1 MVLWEKYKGSYLSYL
16 LMYNFYYLAFA
27 LFSVLISIYLLD
39 KGFLPSEVSLVVS
52 SSFFTSML
60 GQPAIG
66 VLSDNFGNKIVN
78 TILFTLAGIGGIY
91 FMFANSLVEL
101 LIGYSFVM
109 TLINGTNPSMEKI
122 ATLSKFKYG
131 SIRIWGTLGF
141 ASGSQLSGLIYDK
154 IAPEMVYVA
163 FVLSIFLSIIGVL
176 GTEEDEA
183 TLNRIKNSKNKTR
196 SNTSAL
202 SLFKN
207 KPLIIYI
214 LIAGIFYGATSIGNI
229 YIAPMLENEGI
240 RVSLVSTILS
250 VAVLIEMPIV
260 FFSHKFMDKIA
271 NKKLLFIAF
280 IAVVIQTFIYWL
292 NLWTPSIVLA
302 TLLFKHPPGM
312 LFVMINLKVVNTLVD
327 EDYQI
332 TALALIQTF
341 RNLSSIIFQ
350 NLSGQILNFTTY
362 QNLYLLVFIILLLG
376 LIIVS
381 FYQIPSGNDKKTFS

>member
-1 MVLWEKYKGSYLSYL
+1 
-16 LMYNFYYLAFA
+16 
-27 LFSVLISIYLLD
+27 
-39 KGFLPSEVSLVVS
+39 
-52 SSFFTSML
+52 
-60 GQPAIG
+60 
-66 VLSDNFGNKIVN
+66 
-78 TILFTLAGIGGIY
+78 
-91 FMFANSLVEL
+91 
-101 LIGYSFVM
+101 
-109 TLINGTNPSMEKI
+109 
-122 ATLSKFKYG
+122 
-131 SIRIWGTLGF
+131 
-141 ASGSQLSGLIYDK
+141 
-154 IAPEMVYVA
+154 MVYVA

-292 NLWTPSIVLA
+292 NLWTPSIVIA

>member
-250 VAVLIEMPIV
+250 LAVLIEMPIV

>member
-78 TILFTLAGIGGIY
+78 TILFALAGIGGIY

-183 TLNRIKNSKNKTR
+183 TLNRIRNSKNKTR

-292 NLWTPSIVLA
+292 NLWTPSIVIA

>member
-60 GQPAIG
+60 GQPTIG

-78 TILFTLAGIGGIY
+78 TILFALAGIGGIY

-292 NLWTPSIVLA
+292 NLWTPSIVIA

>member
-78 TILFTLAGIGGIY
+78 TILFALAGIGGIY

>member
-78 TILFTLAGIGGIY
+78 TILFALAGIGGIY

-250 VAVLIEMPIV
+250 LAVLIEMPIV

-292 NLWTPSIVLA
+292 NLWTPSIVIA

>member
-183 TLNRIKNSKNKTR
+183 TLNRIRNSKNKTR

>member
-78 TILFTLAGIGGIY
+78 TILFALAGIGGIY

-292 NLWTPSIVLA
+292 NLWTPSIVIA

>member
-1 MVLWEKYKGSYLSYL
+1 MILWEKYKGSYLSYL

-78 TILFTLAGIGGIY
+78 TILFALAGIGGIY

-292 NLWTPSIVLA
+292 NLWTPSIVIA

>member
-78 TILFTLAGIGGIY
+78 TILFALAGIGGIY

-250 VAVLIEMPIV
+250 LAVLIEMPIV